1 MARNQA
7 EDYALMDEDERR
19 RFAGEPPAGEAP
31 RELNF
36 TDPRNEG
43 EAGHSQVDREA
54 EAADPEHRDGIAA
67 ELDEAAHEAATRRQS
82 GPGTRE

>member
-19 RFAGEPPAGEAP
+19 RFAGAPPAGEAP
-31 RELNF
+31 RELDF

-43 EAGHSQVDREA
+43 EEGHSQIDSEA

-67 ELDEAAHEAATRRQS
+67 ELDDAAHEAAARRQS
-82 GPGTRE
+82 GPGTPG